1 LRCEQAIDVPS
12 ITAGGIRT
20 FEMAEGFLP
29 DRATDYTPPV
39 PVACRGARP
48 EARAGVSSRPR
59 AWG

>member
-29 DRATDYTPPV
+29 DRATDYTPP
-39 PVACRGARP
+39 CRSLVGGPGPKRGP
-48 EARAGVSSRPR
+48 G
-59 AWG
+59 